1 MASTMSIRI
10 TTIPEPDATVIKI
23 DGRLK
28 GDDIEELAR
37 VFREVGGPIALDL
50 TDLQS
55 VDRTFVVLL
64 REAIAKGMELRA
76 ASPYVELLLKQ
87 GNAL

>member
-1 MASTMSIRI
+1 MSIRI
-10 TTIPEPDATVIKI
+10 TTIPEPDTTVIKI

-37 VFREVGGPIALDL
+37 VFREVVGPIALDL

-55 VDRTFVVLL
+55 VDRTFVVML

-87 GNAL
+87 GNTL